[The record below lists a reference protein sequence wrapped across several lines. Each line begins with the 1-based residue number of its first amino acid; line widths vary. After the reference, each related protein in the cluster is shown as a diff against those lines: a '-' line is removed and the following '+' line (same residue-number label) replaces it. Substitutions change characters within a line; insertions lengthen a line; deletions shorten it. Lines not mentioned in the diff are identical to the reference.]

1 MANVIVKKREKYD
14 FDIDFQNRVI
24 EVLIK
29 RFKLPVPRWV
39 FIGKKNIVIIVD
51 KSACGLYIGKNGSK
65 AEEIGMVLG
74 KPIRVICV
82 SEDQD
87 GLSLL

>member
-1 MANVIVKKREKYD
+1 MANAIIKRKEKYRLD
-14 FDIDFQNRVI
+14 VDFQNKVI

-39 FIGKKNIVIIVD
+39 FVGKKNIVIIVD
-51 KSACGLYIGKNGSK
+51 ESVCGLYIGKRGSK
-65 AEEIGMVLG
+65 VEEIGMVLG
-74 KPIRVICV
+74 KPVRVICV
-82 SEDQD
+82 SKDQD